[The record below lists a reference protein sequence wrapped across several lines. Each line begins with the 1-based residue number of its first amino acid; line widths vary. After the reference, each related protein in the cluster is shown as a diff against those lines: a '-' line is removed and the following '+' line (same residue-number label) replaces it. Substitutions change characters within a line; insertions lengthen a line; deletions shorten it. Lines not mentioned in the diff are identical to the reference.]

1 MSILKKFEKFWSG
14 SVSFSATETF
24 KDLNAAAKVNV
35 PSAAAKIVVDEKTL
49 SYDFQRI
56 KEVEPN
62 GNNTLRTPGPSDPGK
77 GKGEKK
83 VEHEDNK
90 RIKK

>member
-24 KDLNAAAKVNV
+24 KDLNAAAKVSV

-56 KEVEPN
+56 KEVDTN
-62 GNNTLRTPGPSDPGK
+62 ANTLSTSGKQNPGGK
-77 GKGEKK
+77 TGEKK
-83 VEHEDNK
+83 VEHKDNK
-90 RIKK
+90 GIKK

>member
-24 KDLNAAAKVNV
+24 KDLNAATKVSV

-56 KEVEPN
+56 KEVDPN
-62 GNNTLRTPGPSDPGK
+62 ADTLPTPGPKDTGK

-83 VEHEDNK
+83 VEHKDNK
-90 RIKK
+90 GIKK